1 MSFGSGDDYR
11 PRDYPPVA
19 VTVDVALFAIH
30 RDALHILLVERGVEP
45 FVGAWALPGGFVHPD
60 EDLDAAAARELEEE
74 TGVTEE
80 AAYLEQLRSYG
91 SPGRD
96 PRMRVVTIAYWGA
109 CATLPAPLGS
119 SDAAHAE
126 LVPVSQVEEGGIELA
141 FDHDR
146 IVKDAVERVRAKLE
160 YTALAARFCPPKFT
174 ISELRKVY
182 ETVWNTK
189 LDPGN
194 FQRKV
199 RENRAFRRLGSSTL
213 SAVAQTAFDSRAEF
227 MEFAEMDAD
236 WSGAAAYEAP
246 LADAA
251 PLMEMAYTPPQESGL
266 GQASARAKPRS
277 GRPASLWTVGD
288 SELTLNSPIPRR
300 RASRK
305 A

>member
-1 MSFGSGDDYR
+1 MSIGSGGDYR
-11 PRDYPPVA
+11 PGDYPPVA

-30 RDALHILLVERGVEP
+30 RDALHILLIERGVEP
-45 FVGAWALPGGFVHPD
+45 FVGAWALPGGFVQPD

-74 TGVTEE
+74 TGVTEDT
-80 AAYLEQLRSYG
+80 AYLEQLRSYG

-96 PRMRVVTIAYWGA
+96 PRMRVVTVAYWGA
-109 CATLPAPLGS
+109 CATLPAPLGR

-126 LVPVSQVEEGGIELA
+126 LVPVSQVEEDDIELA

-146 IVKDAVERVRAKLE
+146 IVKDALERVRAKLE

-199 RENRAFRRLGSSTL
+199 RENRAFQRLGSSTL
-213 SAVAQTAFDSRAEF
+213 SAVAQSAFEYRAELR
-227 MEFAEMDAD
+227 EFARVDAD
-236 WSGAAAYEAP
+236 WSA
-246 LADAA
+246 ADAA
-251 PLMEMAYTPPQESGL
+251 PLYEMAYSPRQESDL
-266 GQASARAKPRS
+266 GQASAGARPRS

-300 RASRK
+300 RPSRK

>member
-1 MSFGSGDDYR
+1 MSSGSGGDYR
-11 PRDYPPVA
+11 PGDYPPVA

-30 RDALHILLVERGVEP
+30 RDALHILLIERGVEP
-45 FVGAWALPGGFVHPD
+45 FAGAWALPGGFVLPN

-74 TGVTEE
+74 TGVTED

-96 PRMRVVTIAYWGA
+96 PRMRVVTVAYWGA
-109 CATLPAPLGS
+109 CATVPAPLGS

-126 LVPVSQVEEGGIELA
+126 LVPVSQVEEGDIELA

-146 IVKDAVERVRAKLE
+146 IVKDAVERLRAKLE

-182 ETVWNTK
+182 ETVWNTT

-199 RENRAFRRLGSSTL
+199 RENRAFQRLGSSTL
-213 SAVAQTAFDSRAEF
+213 SAVAQSAFYSPADVEQFERV
-227 MEFAEMDAD
+227 DAD
-236 WSGAAAYEAP
+236 WSAAYEEP
-246 LADAA
+246 LNQ
-251 PLMEMAYTPPQESGL
+251 MAYSPRQESDL
-266 GQASARAKPRS
+266 GQASAGARPRS